1 MPPVTRR
8 QKEVLDAIEAFVERH
23 GYAPSLEEIGR
34 SLKLSS
40 VSTVHKHLTNLQRKG
55 LLSREWNRG
64 RSVTVTPP
72 AAPAGAVEI
81 PLLGTVAAGAPIE
94 AVANPD
100 TITVPVELIGRRRAF
115 ALKVKGD
122 SMIDEHICDGDT
134 VILEARDTARGG
146 ETVVALV
153 RGQDATLKKYYR
165 DGARIRLEPANAKLQ
180 PIVVPED
187 QVRIQG
193 VVIGVIR
200 RY

>member
-8 QKEVLDAIEAFVERH
+8 QKEVLDAIATFIERH
-23 GYAPSLEEIGR
+23 GYAPSLEEIGA
-34 SLKLSS
+34 SLKLNS

-64 RSVTVTPP
+64 RSITITPP
-72 AAPAGAVEI
+72 PAPAGAVEI
-81 PLLGTVAAGAPIE
+81 PLLGSVAAGAPIE
-94 AVANPD
+94 AVSHPD
-100 TITVPVELIGRRRAF
+100 AITVPAELIGRRRAF

-134 VILEARDTARGG
+134 VILEARDTARAG

-165 DGARIRLEPANAKLQ
+165 EGAKIRLQPANPSVK
-180 PIVVPED
+180 PIVVPEAD
-187 QVRIQG
+187 VRIQG
-193 VVIGVIR
+193 VVIGVLR